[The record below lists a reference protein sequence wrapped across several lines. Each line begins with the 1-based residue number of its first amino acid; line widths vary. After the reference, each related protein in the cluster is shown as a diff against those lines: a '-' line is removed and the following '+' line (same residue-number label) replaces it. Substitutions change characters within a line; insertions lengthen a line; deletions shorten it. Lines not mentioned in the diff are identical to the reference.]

1 MDSEE
6 LSVIEMSL
14 ESLRADARKLPSQG
28 GAEIGAWLE
37 KYASEVPKGSAIVE
51 LGCWLGAGTAFLAIG
66 ANQSGASIHVYDR
79 FNASAEEVVK
89 ARKFGVDLIEGQD
102 TLPLVKGYMAS
113 YRRHNLVEP
122 IRIHLERCNLKN
134 VTWLRKWSVGLYV
147 DDATKVEPLWLHA
160 METFKP
166 YFIPGK
172 TILVLMDYHFDEKAG
187 DKYAAQKRYMIEHSD
202 EFEIIGDRLNGTTT
216 AVFRYLG

>member
-1 MDSEE
+1 
-6 LSVIEMSL
+6 MSL
-14 ESLRADARKLPSQG
+14 ESLRAGARKLPSQG

-66 ANQSGASIHVYDR
+66 ANQSGASIYVYDR
-79 FNASAEEVVK
+79 FKAGADEVVK

-102 TLPLVKGYMAS
+102 TLPLVKGYLAT
-113 YRRHNLVEP
+113 YRPVEP

-134 VTWLRKWSVGLYV
+134 VTWLRKSIGLYV
-147 DDATKVEPLWLHA
+147 DDATKVEPLWLQA

-166 YFIPGK
+166 YFIPGE

-187 DKYAAQKRYMIEHSD
+187 DKYAAQKRYMTEHGD